1 MSILEHKIVSNNI
14 VGVVFNNIFFE
25 YLFRMIK
32 KITIVFKVEWIRS
45 AINGIWN
52 YIKPFIA
59 NKE

>member
-52 YIKPFIA
+52 YIKLFIS